1 MHHRFHARSRRPHR
15 WTSRSA
21 KSGCRRRRRR
31 RRPIA
36 RRLVSR
42 FVALN
47 GRHGRRQTRR
57 RRRRRHLRRDQS
69 RRRRSNAERDENSFA
84 AVETAV
90 AVGVGGTRAAAT
102 ASRQRAVVAL
112 RMTTTTRR
120 AVGVMSADTARGNA
134 RAVLYELGAFLTD
147 AGKLQPQVAAL
158 ETAVLTMSTRLN
170 KANISAS
177 RFTKTGQFL
186 QERFVA
192 SRL

>member
-31 RRPIA
+31 RRRPIA

-47 GRHGRRQTRR
+47 GRHGRRKTR

-112 RMTTTTRR
+112 RMTTTTHR

-134 RAVLYELGAFLTD
+134 RAVFYELGAFLTD
-147 AGKLQPQVAAL
+147 EGKLQPQVAAL
-158 ETAVLTMSTRLN
+158 ETAILTMSTRLN